1 MVSVIH
7 FGDAMELRQME
18 YFIAIA
24 DAGSISAA
32 ARKLHMSQPPLSLQM
47 KNLEEELGT
56 VLFTRDKKHI
66 SLTESGKIFYQRA
79 AGILALTR
87 STVSELS
94 DVKKKRSFHIGVTP
108 TTVSL
113 FSPVLHDFIEKYPN
127 THLEIYD
134 DDTFTLVELFKNG
147 VIDATFI
154 RTPITLNGVDHIVIK
169 KEKMMAVSNN
179 ELPKQLSLKDLLQYP
194 LVIYR
199 RYYDFIM
206 HAFISHDLKPNIF
219 CLCNDGRTSL
229 EVIKQTESIA
239 LLPESMIS
247 FCENEHSVVIDEDDL
262 ETEILFVYDKNTK
275 NILVNEFVQIINEK
289 RNDL

>member
-1 MVSVIH
+1 
-7 FGDAMELRQME
+7 MELRQME

-47 KNLEEELGT
+47 KNLEEELGI

-66 SLTESGKIFYQRA
+66 SLTEAGKIFYQRA
-79 AGILALTR
+79 AGIIALTR

-94 DVKKKRSFHIGVTP
+94 DVKKKHSCHLGVTP

-113 FSPVLHDFIEKYPN
+113 FSIVLHDFIEKYPN

-134 DDTFTLVELFKNG
+134 DDTFSLVELFKNG
-147 VIDATFI
+147 VIDAAFI
-154 RTPITLNGVDHIVIK
+154 RTPITLNGLNHIVIR
-169 KEKMMAVSNN
+169 KEKMMAVSSH
-179 ELPKQLSLKDLLQYP
+179 ELPSHLSLQDLLEYP

-229 EVIKQTESIA
+229 EIIKQTNSIA
-239 LLPESMIS
+239 LLPKSMSS
-247 FCENEHSVVIDEDDL
+247 FCKNEHSVVIDENEL
-262 ETEILFVYDKNTK
+262 ETDILFVYDKNTK
-275 NILVNEFVQIINEK
+275 SIPVNELVQIINEK